1 MDMTSLIQ
9 AIQSVGFPIVCC
21 GTLFWYMAQQD
32 EKHDVEIRELTRT
45 IQNNTLALTRLCD
58 KLGVDLK
65 DE

>member
-1 MDMTSLIQ
+1 MDMTGLIQ

-21 GTLFWYMAQQD
+21 GALFWYMSQQD